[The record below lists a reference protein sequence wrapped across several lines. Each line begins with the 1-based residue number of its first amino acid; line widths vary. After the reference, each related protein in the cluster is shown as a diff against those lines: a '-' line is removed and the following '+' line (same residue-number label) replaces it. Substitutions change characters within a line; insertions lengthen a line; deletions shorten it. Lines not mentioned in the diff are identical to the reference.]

1 MSKRDLDKLLFEAI
15 DEGLSSIG
23 ESSKQT
29 IYFHLKK
36 GFNVKKHEIP
46 CKTEDFAREIERIF
60 GLGADFLE
68 ILIVKNLYEKVGRTV
83 HLLEP
88 KDFVFTEY
96 VAATKRSFTG
106 EKKAEEL
113 VQCDQMV
120 SQG

>member
-1 MSKRDLDKLLFEAI
+1 MSRRDLDKLLFEAI

-46 CKTEDFAREIERIF
+46 SKTEDFAREIERIF

-68 ILIVKNLYEKVGRTV
+68 ILILTMKNLYEKVGRTV

-113 VQCDQMV
+113 V
-120 SQG
+120 

>member
-23 ESSKQT
+23 ESSKQA

-36 GFNVKKHEIP
+36 GFNVKKHETPYKI
-46 CKTEDFAREIERIF
+46 EDFAREIERIF

-68 ILIVKNLYEKVGRTV
+68 ILIIKNLYEKVGRTV

-96 VAATKRSFTG
+96 VAATKRSFTR

-113 VQCDQMV
+113 V
-120 SQG
+120 

>member
-23 ESSKQT
+23 ESSKQA
-29 IYFHLKK
+29 IYLHLKK

-46 CKTEDFAREIERIF
+46 YKIEDLAREIERIF

-68 ILIVKNLYEKVGRTV
+68 ILIMKNLYEKVGRTV

-88 KDFVFTEY
+88 EDFVFTEY
-96 VAATKRSFTG
+96 VAATKRSFTR

-113 VQCDQMV
+113 V
-120 SQG
+120 

>member
-1 MSKRDLDKLLFEAI
+1 MSNRDLDKLLFEAI

-23 ESSKQT
+23 ESFKQA
-29 IYFHLKK
+29 IYLQLKK

-46 CKTEDFAREIERIF
+46 YKVEDFAREIERIF

-68 ILIVKNLYEKVGRTV
+68 ILIMKNLYGKVGRTAY
-83 HLLEP
+83 LLEP

-96 VAATKRSFTG
+96 VAATKRSFTR

-113 VQCDQMV
+113 V
-120 SQG
+120 

>member
-1 MSKRDLDKLLFEAI
+1 MSKRDLDRLLFEAI

-23 ESSKQT
+23 ESSKQA
-29 IYFHLKK
+29 IYFHLEKS
-36 GFNVKKHEIP
+36 FNVKKHEIP
-46 CKTEDFAREIERIF
+46 YKIEDLAREIERIF

-68 ILIVKNLYEKVGRTV
+68 ILIMKNLYEKVGRTV

-88 KDFVFTEY
+88 EDFVFTEY
-96 VAATKRSFTG
+96 VAATKRSFTE
-106 EKKAEEL
+106 EKKAEES

>member
-113 VQCDQMV
+113 V
-120 SQG
+120 